1 MASYLFKELDLCLYV
16 DQACNEVT
24 WKTDI
29 RAMPHIYVKTQS
41 LQVGSI
47 AVSKWKRLTTCP
59 FHGVKLDFLL
69 RNFIWELNGTC
80 EQYV

>member
-1 MASYLFKELDLCLYV
+1 MASYLFKELSLSVCRSSL
-16 DQACNEVT
+16 QCSEVT

-29 RAMPHIYVKTQS
+29 RAMPHIVRTQS

-59 FHGVKLDFLL
+59 FHVAKLDSLL
-69 RNFIWELNGTC
+69 RNFIWELKWNL
-80 EQYV
+80 